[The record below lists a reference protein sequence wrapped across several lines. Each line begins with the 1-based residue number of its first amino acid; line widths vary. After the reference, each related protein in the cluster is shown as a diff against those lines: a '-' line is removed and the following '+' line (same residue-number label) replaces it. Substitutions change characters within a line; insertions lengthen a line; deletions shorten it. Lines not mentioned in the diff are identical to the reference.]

1 MADKGALRV
10 DRIPVGPLST
20 NCYVVWREGSNV
32 AAVIDPAAHAEQIAG
47 RLDRSGLT
55 CGAIINTHGH
65 PDHIGANGMLR
76 GLTGARVYAGAED
89 SHMLAH
95 PDDIFRVLARSGG
108 EGDKLDADEVL
119 ADGDRLSVG
128 EVEFCVLATPGHT
141 PGGIS
146 LSLESD
152 LTVFTGDTLFKM
164 GVGRTDFAGG
174 DEVALFDSIYRVL
187 FSLDQRTKV
196 YPGHGPD
203 TTIAAEMAWHGRSH
217 SR

>member
-1 MADKGALRV
+1 MAEKGALGV

-20 NCYVVWREGSNV
+20 NCYVVWRDGSSV
-32 AAVIDPAAHAEQIAG
+32 AAVIDPAAHAERIAG
-47 RLDRSGLT
+47 RLEQNGLT

-65 PDHIGANGMLR
+65 PDHIGANGALR
-76 GLTGARVYAGAED
+76 RLTGARVYVGAED
-89 SHMLAH
+89 SHMLAR

-108 EGDKLDADEVL
+108 DGDKLDADEVVVG
-119 ADGDRLSVG
+119 GDRLSVG
-128 EVEFCVLATPGHT
+128 DVEFHVLATPGHT

-146 LSLESD
+146 LWLPDDSV
-152 LTVFTGDTLFKM
+152 VFSGDTLFKM

-174 DEVALFDSIYRVL
+174 DEAALFGSIYRVL
-187 FSLDQRTKV
+187 FNLDERTKV

-203 TTIAAEMAWHGRSH
+203 TTIAAEMAWHGRSC